1 MDGMTLSQAEATA
14 LRHTDS
20 CPQRIMA
27 SGEKCSC
34 GLEWRDALETEK
46 TMHAAWRKRAEE
58 AESKLRRSV
67 DELEVRKS
75 VEGMEAR
82 RFEHGYG
89 TPQDRLTQLLNSM
102 RQREL
107 DAIAGCKAFRDDCVN
122 WLRAISM
129 IVESVGNAST
139 HGEKAARCR
148 GAVELVESAI
158 EKLRRRNFDSPHSWQ
173 FWMDDCFRS
182 DYPTREYVR
191 RIHELEAELKELRLS
206 HPADPVAVAANTSI
220 VEAF

>member
-1 MDGMTLSQAEATA
+1 MNEKSMSDGEQQAI
-14 LRHTDS
+14 RHGMNCPARVMANDS
-20 CPQRIMA
+20 ECT
-27 SGEKCSC
+27 C
-34 GLEWRDALETEK
+34 GLQWRDALETER

-58 AESKLRRSV
+58 AEAKLNHSV

-75 VEGMEAR
+75 VEGMEKR

-89 TPQDRLTQLLNSM
+89 TPRERLDQLLNSM

-107 DAIAGCKAFRDDCVN
+107 DAIAGCKAFRDDCIN
-122 WLRAISM
+122 WLRAVSM

-158 EKLRRRNFDSPHSWQ
+158 DKLRRRNFDGPHSWQ

-182 DYPTREYVR
+182 DYPTREFMR
-191 RIHELEAELKELRLS
+191 RIHELEDELASARSELAS
-206 HPADPVAVAANTSI
+206 ADGA
-220 VEAF
+220 